1 MGTRIRAVLSVGA
14 IAVCVGLAASA
25 CSSGSTAGVES
36 ASSSASASPA
46 FPVESLPPGVEK
58 DSVQDLNSTKDM
70 TGVVTTVPIGQS
82 PYIDHLPDVCS
93 FVSPQLMQA
102 FDLVNKRKGY
112 KGQRLIVQTCTMQ
125 ALDSEGLASSS
136 VTISFFTNN
145 IQEISDP
152 SKTSLVTPNVRI
164 GDRIVGQIRK
174 PVPAAADDRTAL
186 QTCDTSWG
194 TFFGAI
200 IVSYRSLSDPQS
212 DLCGNSL
219 RAAQL
224 FALNAPRS
232 PSQMRPS

>member
-25 CSSGSTAGVES
+25 CSAGSTAGVES

-46 FPVESLPPGVEK
+46 FPIESLPPGVQK

-70 TGVVTTVPIGQS
+70 TGVVTTIPIGQS
-82 PYIDHLPDVCS
+82 PYVRHLPDVCG
-93 FVSPQLMQA
+93 FVSPQLMQK
-102 FDLVNKRKGY
+102 FGLVSKRKGY
-112 KGQRLIVQTCTMQ
+112 SGQDLIVQSCTMQ
-125 ALDSEGLASSS
+125 ALDNEGLASST

-145 IQEISDP
+145 IAEISNP
-152 SKTSLVTPNVRI
+152 SKTALVKPNVRI
-164 GDRIVGQIRK
+164 SDKVVGQIRK
-174 PVPAAADDRTAL
+174 PVPATSDDQTAL

-200 IVSYRSLSDPQS
+200 IVSYRSLANPQS

-219 RAAQL
+219 EAAKL
-224 FALNAPRS
+224 FASSAPRS